1 MLNKKKFGKLN
12 VEKQIKV
19 SFVENPG
26 KFIGNLSGY
35 KLPSKEIKI
44 LKLGLGN
51 GVATRAVKSETI
63 LISEGIWLNLKAK
76 LSSMS

>member
-1 MLNKKKFGKLN
+1 M
-12 VEKQIKV
+12 
-19 SFVENPG
+19 ENPG

-63 LISEGIWLNLKAK
+63 LISEGI
-76 LSSMS
+76 